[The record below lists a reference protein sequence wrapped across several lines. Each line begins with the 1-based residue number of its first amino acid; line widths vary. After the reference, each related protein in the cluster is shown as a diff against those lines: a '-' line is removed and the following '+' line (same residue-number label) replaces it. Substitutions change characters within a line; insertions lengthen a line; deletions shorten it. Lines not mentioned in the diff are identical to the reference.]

1 MNLIQ
6 KLAAIRQQIEGVAK
20 KGKNTF
26 QNYKYVMASDIAGE
40 LGTALAEHNIIVAR
54 RNLKVTHLPPPPP
67 VLVDGKWESGQKNTI
82 VLMECE
88 YGFIDGD
95 SDQELWQPAW
105 GEGRDTGDK
114 AGYKAFTGMLKYFLL
129 QAFLL
134 ATGDDPEA
142 DSPEGDRKAET
153 KKPETKIVV
162 KPDAAKVDPKSLE
175 PASTDQIKELLQ
187 LCEDTQTEAD
197 KVPAAFDA
205 TWDTMTVGVYEKAK
219 AILLKRVQKR
229 AEAAANA

>member
-1 MNLIQ
+1 MGTGNAVQTPRLNLIQ

-40 LGTALAEHNIIVAR
+40 LGTALAEQNIIVAR
-54 RNLKVTHLPPPPP
+54 RNLKVTHSLP
-67 VLVDGKWESGQKNTI
+67 VEGSKNTV

-142 DSPEGDRKAET
+142 DSPEGDT
-153 KKPETKIVV
+153 KGEGKPATKIIA
-162 KPDAAKVDPKSLE
+162 KPDVPKPPPK
-175 PASTDQIKELLQ
+175 PATQEQVKELLA
-187 LCEDTQTEAD
+187 LCEQAGVEQD
-197 KVPAAFDA
+197 KVPPAYGSS
-205 TWDTMTVGVYEKAK
+205 WDTLTEDVYVKAK
-219 AILLKRVQKR
+219 AVLQKR
-229 AEAAANA
+229 LEKQAAQNA

>member
-6 KLAAIRQQIEGVAK
+6 KLAEIRREVEGVDK

-26 QNYKYVMASDIAGE
+26 QNYKYVMASDIAAVI
-40 LGTALAEHNIIVAR
+40 GTKLAERNIMIAR
-54 RNLKVTHLPPPPP
+54 RNLKVQHIPP
-67 VLVDGKWESGQKNTI
+67 GEGQKNTI

-95 SDQELWQPAW
+95 DDFVGSDEQSALWMPAW

-142 DSPEGDRKAET
+142 DSPEAEPAKKGKLELKAD
-153 KKPETKIVV
+153 P
-162 KPDAAKVDPKSLE
+162 PKSE
-175 PASTDQIKELLQ
+175 P
-187 LCEDTQTEAD
+187 
-197 KVPAAFDA
+197 KVPATA
-205 TWDTMTVGVYEKAK
+205 TEINEILDLIEQTQTDMARLLGHYGHVYDPAKDSMANFLGRFTKNNYTAAKEALEKKVK
-219 AILLKRVQKR
+219 AG
-229 AEAAANA
+229 A

>member
-1 MNLIQ
+1 LNLIQ
-6 KLAAIRQQIEGVAK
+6 KLAAIRREVEGVDK

-26 QNYKYVMASDIAGE
+26 QNYKYVMASDIAAVI
-40 LGTALAEHNIIVAR
+40 GTKLAERNIMIAR
-54 RNLKVTHLPPPPP
+54 RNLKVQHIPP
-67 VLVDGKWESGQKNTI
+67 GEGQKNTI

-95 SDQELWQPAW
+95 CTEFSQASLDRMISELWMPAW

-142 DSPEGDRKAET
+142 DSPSEDS
-153 KKPETKIVV
+153 KPSKGKVTVV
-162 KPDAAKVDPKSLE
+162 PDKPPEPPK
-175 PASTDQIKELLQ
+175 PATADQIKELLQ
-187 LCEDTQTEAD
+187 LCEDTQTEPD
-197 KVPAAFDA
+197 KVPTAFNDS
-205 TWDTMTVGVYEKAK
+205 WDTLTVQTYEKAK

-229 AEAAANA
+229 AEHAANS